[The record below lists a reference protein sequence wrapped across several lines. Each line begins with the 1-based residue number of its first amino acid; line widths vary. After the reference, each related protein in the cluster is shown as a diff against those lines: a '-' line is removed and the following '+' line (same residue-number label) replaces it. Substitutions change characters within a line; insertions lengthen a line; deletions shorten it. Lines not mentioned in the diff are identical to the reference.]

1 MAQTYKDISDPLTT
15 LVTESGKNAAD
26 VLCPKPT
33 CNCIILRKNAAT
45 LVEGDGSKLTLPASS
60 VSMADLPQDS
70 DTHFW
75 HMTSMMDFENVGFS
89 TTVGTIKY
97 LSCADCDLG
106 PIGYHDTTNPKEF
119 VVSIQRARYRF

>member
-1 MAQTYKDISDPLTT
+1 
-15 LVTESGKNAAD
+15 
-26 VLCPKPT
+26 
-33 CNCIILRKNAAT
+33 
-45 LVEGDGSKLTLPASS
+45 
-60 VSMADLPQDS
+60 MADLPQDS

-106 PIGYHDTTNPKEF
+106 PIGYHDTTNPREF